1 MLLQEHV
8 ARLVQG
14 QEPELEGRQ
23 EEIMTEMFGL
33 VEDED

>member
-8 ARLVQG
+8 AKLVQG
-14 QEPELEGRQ
+14 QGPEGRQ